1 MNFDKDYKE
10 FLEWEITK
18 GGTCGPIEFTTEEDV
33 SIRLFVAYL
42 NCRYANT
49 RLTPAAPD
57 SEGRCSCKI
66 VIPKNK
72 TGTIDRTG
80 CPVHRYK

>member
-10 FLEWEITK
+10 FLEWEKTK
-18 GGTCGPIEFTTEEDV
+18 GGTCSPTEFTAEEDV

-49 RLTPAAPD
+49 HLTSAIHSDGQSKAAEIERQIIED
-57 SEGRCSCKI
+57 AR
-66 VIPKNK
+66 
-72 TGTIDRTG
+72 R
-80 CPVHRYK
+80 